1 MEGKILR
8 DSYLLWLKRQKHHY
22 AEGRVGCDWNGG
34 DTIVDWIF
42 GPQDTSYYDIMDYI
56 IHQPMATDAVVQ
68 RMWDRDKEYIQKI
81 TIASNSHQVISNS
94 HKYFITITCAPD
106 AKPVDLLKL
115 VFFLRDKCKW
125 VKSMRA
131 VIENHREN
139 GIILHTHMILEV
151 DEAIKYGSS
160 VKDKLYGLK
169 MCKKLIT
176 GSNYIDYL
184 GYRPEQHDKYIIGD
198 KRESKMQF
206 VEKDRVWR
214 KENNIPDLIEKK

>member
-56 IHQPMATDAVVQ
+56 IHQPMATDAIVQ

-81 TIASNSHQVISNS
+81 TLASNSHQVISNS
-94 HKYFITITCAPD
+94 NKYFITITCAPGV
-106 AKPVDLLKL
+106 KPVDLLKL
-115 VFFLRDKCKW
+115 VFFLRDDCKW
-125 VKSMRA
+125 IKSMKA
-131 VIENHREN
+131 VIENHRLD
-139 GIILHTHMILEV
+139 GILLHTHMILEV
-151 DEAIKYGSS
+151 VDSIKYGST
-160 VKDKLYGLK
+160 VKDKLFALK
-169 MCKKLIT
+169 PCKKLIT
-176 GSNYIDYL
+176 ASNFIEYKDYKSD
-184 GYRPEQHDKYIIGD
+184 RHDKYIIGE
-198 KRESKMQF
+198 KQENKMPL